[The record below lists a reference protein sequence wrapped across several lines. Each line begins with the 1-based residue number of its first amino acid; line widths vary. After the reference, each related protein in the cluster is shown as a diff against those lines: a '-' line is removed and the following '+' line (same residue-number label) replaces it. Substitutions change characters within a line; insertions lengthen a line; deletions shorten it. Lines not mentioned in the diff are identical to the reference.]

1 MNEIE
6 AIVELQ
12 AEILAVRGPFHIG
25 SVIKLSNVTSLPG
38 EQTTNLLQTPSADE
52 LQAAK

>member
-25 SVIKLSNVTSLPG
+25 SVLG
-38 EQTTNLLQTPSADE
+38 LLKSGKETKPS
-52 LQAAK
+52 KK